1 MKKSNRVINKRFNLN
16 SNNIEKIYQN
26 TRVTNTSTSNSKKI
40 LNILNGVKKDG
51 DNALME
57 YGSKFD
63 KVKLRKSEL
72 VVTNEEI
79 SEAYDSV
86 TASQIKSIQ
95 FFN

>member
-26 TRVTNTSTSNSKKI
+26 TRVTNTSTSNNKKI

-51 DNALME
+51 DNALIE

-72 VVTNEEI
+72 VESGKV
-79 SEAYDSV
+79 SV
-86 TASQIKSIQ
+86 ENS
-95 FFN
+95 